1 IIEGRSAPL
10 TFDVSPDG
18 RRFLTASD
26 LDSGAG
32 GELRVVLN
40 WFEEL
45 KARVPTGRETTT
57 GWWP

>member
-1 IIEGRSAPL
+1 VRGRTDDIAPDGHRFLMIKESGAAEDRSAP
-10 TFDVSPDG
+10 
-18 RRFLTASD
+18 AQIH
-26 LDSGAG
+26 
-32 GELRVVLN
+32 VVLN